1 MIDFAAMPPDRAS
14 LIPALQNIATRLRID
29 SLKSTSE
36 AGSGHPTSCCSM
48 ADLTAALFFAEMRF
62 DPADPRNPESD
73 RFVLSKGHAAP
84 ILYAAWAEAGAFD
97 RAALLQLRQ
106 IGSDLEG
113 HPTPRLP
120 FVDVA
125 TGSLGQGICAAIGI
139 ALNARRIGSEYRT
152 YVLLGDGESAE
163 GSVWE
168 AADVGA
174 NESLDNLCGI
184 TDVNALGQSRPT
196 MWQHDMD
203 QFARRWRAFGWH
215 PVVVDG
221 HDMNAILDA
230 LDDARRTRGQPTMI
244 LARTIKG
251 KGVSFVEGKDGWHG
265 KAFKKGEE
273 LDRALAELEKQFV
286 PSPAVDEAGLARQIR
301 KPARAARPVAAP
313 KAMQPPAYTMGQ
325 EVATREAYGAAVAKL
340 GEADARVVALDADV
354 KNSTF
359 SEKFE
364 KVFAD
369 RFYQC
374 FIAEQVMVGAAM
386 GLAARGAIP
395 FPSTFA
401 CFLTRAADFIRMAAI
416 SDVNVKFA
424 GSHAGIS
431 IGEDGPSQMALEDL
445 AMCRAEP
452 NFVVLY
458 PSDAVSA
465 ERLVAVAADHAGP
478 VYIRTS
484 RPKTPVIYSNDEAFP
499 IGGSKVL
506 RSSPQDAATII
517 GGGITVFEALKAYDQ
532 LKAEGISVRVID
544 LYSVAPVDRDGL
556 IAAGRATGGRLITV
570 EDHYAAG
577 GIGDAVA
584 EAVAGAG
591 FNVHRLAV
599 RDIPRSGKPE
609 ELLERFGISAKHIVE
624 AVKHVATKDTKD
636 TKVKTYGA

>member
-1 MIDFAAMPPDRAS
+1 MAIDRA
-14 LIPALQNIATRLRID
+14 LLVPALKNIATRLRID
-29 SLKSTSE
+29 SVRATSE

-48 ADLTAALFFAEMRF
+48 ADIMAALFFAEMRF
-62 DPADPRNPESD
+62 DPNDPHNPDSD

-97 RAALLQLRQ
+97 RSELLKLRR
-106 IGSDLEG
+106 IDSDLEG

-139 ALNARRIGSEYRT
+139 ALNARRIKSAYRT

-168 AADVGA
+168 AANVGSA
-174 NESLDNLCGI
+174 DALDNLCGI
-184 TDVNALGQSRPT
+184 TDVNGLGQSRPT
-196 MWQHDMD
+196 MWNHQME
-203 QFARRWRAFGWH
+203 QFERRWSAFGWNAI
-215 PVVVDG
+215 VIDG

-230 LDDARRTRGQPTMI
+230 LEQARNTTGRPTMI

-251 KGVSFVEGKDGWHG
+251 KGVSFVEGKEGWHG

-273 LDRALAELEKQFV
+273 MDRAIAELEKQFV
-286 PSPAVDEAGLARQIR
+286 PVPESSPAANLTAQIP
-301 KPARAARPVAAP
+301 KPASVPRAVVTP
-313 KAMQPPAYTMGQ
+313 KPLAPPAYKLGE
-325 EVATREAYGAAVAKL
+325 EVATREAYGAAIAKL
-340 GEADARVVALDADV
+340 GESDSRVVALDADV

-359 SEKFE
+359 SDKFE
-364 KVFAD
+364 KALPD
-369 RFYQC
+369 RFYET

-416 SDVNVKFA
+416 SNVNVKLA
-424 GSHAGIS
+424 GSHAGVS

-445 AMCRAEP
+445 AMCRTQP
-452 NFVVLY
+452 NCTVLY
-458 PSDAVSA
+458 PSDAVST
-465 ERLVAVAADHAGP
+465 ERLVALMAYHPGLA
-478 VYIRTS
+478 YMRTS
-484 RPKTPVIYSNDEAFP
+484 RPKTPVIYSNDETFT
-499 IGGSKVL
+499 IGGLKVL
-506 RSSPQDAATII
+506 RESDSDVATVI
-517 GGGITVFEALKAYDQ
+517 GAGVTLFETLKAYDQ
-532 LKAEGISVRVID
+532 LKAAGTSIRVID
-544 LYSVAPVDRDGL
+544 LYSVAPIDRDGL
-556 IAAGRATGGRLITV
+556 VKAGRATKGRLITV

-591 FNVHRLAV
+591 LTVRRLAV
-599 RDIPRSGKPE
+599 REIPRSGKPE
-609 ELLERFGISAKHIVE
+609 ELLERFGISAKDIVA
-624 AVKHVATKDTKD
+624 AVNSETRDD
-636 TKVKTYGA
+636 